1 MPPNGKG
8 KGKSRTSGEPSA
20 SPVPQETPPPVE
32 SLDSESSA
40 TTEQRKRKVDE
51 KQYAWTN
58 ERQSILAEFWLNH
71 PLYTTTRPSNTMR
84 TGNSRDSS

>member
-8 KGKSRTSGEPSA
+8 KGKSSTSGEPSA

-32 SLDSESSA
+32 YLDSESSA

-51 KQYAWTN
+51 KQ
-58 ERQSILAEFWLNH
+58 
-71 PLYTTTRPSNTMR
+71 
-84 TGNSRDSS
+84 